1 MKFFLLLLICFFSI
15 PIFAKEKE
23 TKNIS
28 VVGPDSIV
36 YHSAFITIDSLTKG
50 GIPVPQD
57 LQKEQKIEGFTFIQ
71 PAELVYRNL
80 WYKKRL
86 FFSPSWIYRF
96 PNRIL
101 ENLMLNYTVYIDD
114 LNAIDYG
121 PLFAPFYIK
130 NEEVTNAEYREFV
143 YWVRDSMARRLLAEK
158 FPEDFLLNEMLNDG
172 SGMRRLNWKKEFKYY
187 DEKFMPLLSEMYFSE
202 NERYYRRKEFKVS
215 AFSYSYGSDLKRA
228 AVQVYPD
235 TSVWIKNPFY
245 LNELLMEMYF
255 WHPDYD
261 DYPVV
266 SLSVPQ
272 IACYLHWK
280 QKQLE
285 ISLRKKYRKKISVEL
300 LLPDDHEFECAQLHL
315 QKEAV
320 KKGEVVHLLFNKEAN
335 AILEFADVIPQDL
348 LNSMKSGYKD
358 SFENIHTV
366 YSPNFY
372 SPLFD
377 DPNSLPK
384 RVQNNGKP
392 LPCLLAFT
400 VYGNVSEW
408 TRTRFDGV
416 RMEMFLFYE
425 RFQESMHRRYPNL
438 PNGLGNL
445 RKFHKGDNLI
455 LGANMLDIRNQI
467 KGLEIP
473 QSYAHP
479 DSAFATVG
487 FRYVIRIKED

>member
-1 MKFFLLLLICFFSI
+1 
-15 PIFAKEKE
+15 
-23 TKNIS
+23 
-28 VVGPDSIV
+28 
-36 YHSAFITIDSLTKG
+36 
-50 GIPVPQD
+50 
-57 LQKEQKIEGFTFIQ
+57 
-71 PAELVYRNL
+71 
-80 WYKKRL
+80 
-86 FFSPSWIYRF
+86 
-96 PNRIL
+96 
-101 ENLMLNYTVYIDD
+101 
-114 LNAIDYG
+114 
-121 PLFAPFYIK
+121 
-130 NEEVTNAEYREFV
+130 
-143 YWVRDSMARRLLAEK
+143 
-158 FPEDFLLNEMLNDG
+158 
-172 SGMRRLNWKKEFKYY
+172 
-187 DEKFMPLLSEMYFSE
+187 
-202 NERYYRRKEFKVS
+202 
-215 AFSYSYGSDLKRA
+215 LKRA